1 MLKTVQQRIILSAL
15 LLLLTGVAD
24 YVVSFEIST
33 AIFYMIPIIVFS
45 YQHTLRLSYSVL
57 FAILAWLVWM
67 EMDYLTHP
75 YSEQRY
81 LVINWFFRAALFVA
95 TAIVANRFFREKTQ
109 RKIISEQKAALEKI
123 NQDLNRLLGVAAHDI
138 RNPVGSIQTMAE
150 LLLEEK
156 AITQEI
162 KELVGMIQI
171 SAKNSLQ
178 ILNDTL
184 NISQIESGTI
194 RLNIATHDYIQFIK
208 ECIELNNHL
217 AGRKNQ
223 TIRLDSSIE
232 WIQTAFDKS
241 RISQA
246 VTNLLTNAIKYSENG
261 TEIIVRVSFFDKS
274 KTQLLT
280 EVIDKGLG
288 IDKEYHKILFNPF
301 STTSNKPTGNES
313 KSGLGL
319 AIVKKVVELHK
330 GEVGFRSEKGK
341 GSDFY
346 FTLPVN
352 HPAHH

>member
-1 MLKTVQQRIILSAL
+1 MLKTAQQRIILSTL
-15 LLLLTGVAD
+15 LLLFTGLVD

-33 AIFYMIPIIVFS
+33 AVFYMIPIIIFS
-45 YQHTLRLSYSVL
+45 YQHTLRLGFSVL
-57 FAILAWLVWM
+57 FSILAWSVWM
-67 EMDYLTHP
+67 EMDYLTHS

-81 LVINWFFRAALFVA
+81 LIINWFFRAALFVG

-109 RKIISEQKAALEKI
+109 RKIISEQKAALEKTNLEL
-123 NQDLNRLLGVAAHDI
+123 NQLLGVAAHDI
-138 RNPVGSIQTMAE
+138 RNPVGSIQTLAE

-156 AITQEI
+156 AITEEI
-162 KELVGMIQI
+162 KELVGMIHT

-194 RLNIATHDYIQFIK
+194 RLNITTHDYIQFIR
-208 ECIELNNHL
+208 ECIVVTNHL
-217 AGRKNQ
+217 AIRKNQ
-223 TIRLDSSIE
+223 TIHLDSSIE
-232 WIQTAFDKS
+232 SIQTAFDKS

-246 VTNLLTNAIKYSENG
+246 VTNLVTNAIKYSESG
-261 TEIIVRVSFFDKS
+261 TEIIVRVSFSDNT
-274 KTQLLT
+274 KTCLLT

-288 IDKEYHKILFNPF
+288 IDKKYHEILFNPF

-319 AIVKKVVELHK
+319 AIVKKVVELHE
-330 GEVGFRSEKGK
+330 GEVGFRSEKGR

-346 FTLPVN
+346 FTLPVK
-352 HPAHH
+352 

>member
-1 MLKTVQQRIILSAL
+1 MLKTAQQRIILSTL
-15 LLLLTGVAD
+15 LLFFTGLAD

-33 AIFYMIPIIVFS
+33 AVFYMIPIIVFS
-45 YQHTLRLSYSVL
+45 YQHTLRLGYSVL
-57 FAILAWLVWM
+57 FGILAWSVWM
-67 EMDYLTHP
+67 EMDYLTHA

-81 LVINWFFRAALFVA
+81 LIINWFFRAALFVG

-109 RKIISEQKAALEKI
+109 RKIISEQKAALEKTNLEL
-123 NQDLNRLLGVAAHDI
+123 NQLLGVAAHDI

-162 KELVGMIQI
+162 KELVGMIQT

-194 RLNIATHDYIQFIK
+194 RLNITTHDYIQFIR
-208 ECIELNNHL
+208 ECIVVTSHL
-217 AGRKNQ
+217 AIRKNQ
-223 TIRLDSSIE
+223 TIHLASSIE
-232 WIQTAFDKS
+232 SIQTAFDKS

-246 VTNLLTNAIKYSENG
+246 VSNLVTNAIKYSESG
-261 TEIIVRVSFFDKS
+261 TEIIVRVSFSDNT
-274 KTQLLT
+274 KTCLLT

-288 IDKEYHKILFNPF
+288 IDKKYHEILFNPF

-319 AIVKKVVELHK
+319 AIVKKVVELHE
-330 GEVGFRSEKGK
+330 GEVGFRSEKGL

-346 FTLPVN
+346 FTLPVK
-352 HPAHH
+352 